1 MNTPIIYNKECI
13 SMPYSLK
20 RGKMTTTSEA
30 IHMAEATPRDLHEYL
45 TTFIKQAVATYLA
58 QEQIA
63 FDIEQLPIDLRFSAQ
78 ASFGDYSMPVMAWA
92 GKNMLGRPPLSIA
105 EALATILRGMPIPGI
120 AEITVTKPG
129 YLNFRLN
136 RPAVGQEIME

>member
-1 MNTPIIYNKECI
+1 
-13 SMPYSLK
+13 MPYGLK

-78 ASFGDYSMPVMAWA
+78 ASFGDYSMPVMPW
-92 GKNMLGRPPLSIA
+92 GSKNKLARKPLLIA
-105 EALATILRGMPIPGI
+105 EALAAILRDMQIP
-120 AEITVTKPG
+120 AMQEITVTAPG
-129 YLNFRLN
+129 FLNFRLN
-136 RPAVGQEIME
+136 PPRHWTRDYRARPGCRGRFRAE